1 MRACMRE
8 KIQHKV
14 VICQMQNI
22 QEGGGDGRVP
32 RGTEF
37 DICVCENKHL
47 LLTEFKGRTV
57 SYGPSF
63 FLLDLWLKRKARGP

>member
-1 MRACMRE
+1 MYERKNTTQSCYLSNAE
-8 KIQHKV
+8 HPG
-14 VICQMQNI
+14 
-22 QEGGGDGRVP
+22 GGGDGRVP

-47 LLTEFKGRTV
+47 LLTEFKGRMV

-63 FLLDLWLKRKARGP
+63 FLLDLWLKRKAREP